1 MSSRSV
7 FQEAERISLA
17 AAALGFDWDNL
28 ESVLDKVREELSEL
42 EEAIAQ
48 RRGPGDPRVKHELGD
63 LIQALSTL
71 GRFAG
76 TPAEAAL
83 EAANARFSTRFSLMG
98 EIAGSRGQRLE
109 DLDMVAL
116 DLLWEEAKRRLE
128 RPPPRE

>member
-1 MSSRSV
+1 MSARSV

-28 ESVLDKVREELSEL
+28 ESVLEKVREELGEL
-42 EEAIAQ
+42 EEAITTRQ
-48 RRGPGDPRVKHELGD
+48 GPGDPRVQHELGD

-83 EAANARFSTRFSLMG
+83 EAANTRFTTRFSLMG
-98 EIAGSRGQRLE
+98 EIAAGRGQRLE
-109 DLDMVAL
+109 DLDMAAL
-116 DLLWEEAKRRLE
+116 DQLWEEAKRRLE
-128 RPPPRE
+128 HPSTGE